1 MAKFAVV
8 QSGGKQYLVKADQ
21 EIVVQKIV
29 SDEKTVDLEVLALF
43 DDENSS
49 FELGAPLLKNTIKA
63 SVMDNLKGEKIR
75 VARFKSKV
83 RYRKVRG
90 FRPQLTKLKV
100 GSI

>member
-21 EIVVQKIV
+21 EIVVQKII

-43 DDENSS
+43 DDESSS
-49 FELGAPLLKNTIKA
+49 FELGAPLLKSTIQA
-63 SVMDNLKGEKIR
+63 SVMDNVKGEKIR

>member
-1 MAKFAVV
+1 
-8 QSGGKQYLVKADQ
+8 
-21 EIVVQKIV
+21 
-29 SDEKTVDLEVLALF
+29 
-43 DDENSS
+43 
-49 FELGAPLLKNTIKA
+49 
-63 SVMDNLKGEKIR
+63 MDNLKGEKIR